1 MDSADFTCETSGAPL
16 DEGADFVLL
25 FCFDELDRRDMA
37 SSATCNKALRNFKCR
52 LNTSSEYHGSLEAE
66 PATREIPAS
75 GSAND
80 SSCAGQESFRLL
92 RNPLSCGTGK
102 RPVRR
107 RAQFVR
113 FLMSRL
119 TLKSAIF
126 SDGFIQLS
134 IGDLPVTIGRS
145 HRADIA
151 INDLLLSRIH
161 AEIRVSDNGEFEL
174 VDNESTNLTIV
185 NEQDIDRVILK
196 TGDKILLGD
205 TELIVEIEMDQSNL
219 HERTTREIPSFKP
232 PEP

>member
-1 MDSADFTCETSGAPL
+1 MLCSEDGFSG
-16 DEGADFVLL
+16 
-25 FCFDELDRRDMA
+25 RRV
-37 SSATCNKALRNFKCR
+37 
-52 LNTSSEYHGSLEAE
+52 E
-66 PATREIPAS
+66 
-75 GSAND
+75 
-80 SSCAGQESFRLL
+80 
-92 RNPLSCGTGK
+92 
-102 RPVRR
+102 
-107 RAQFVR
+107 FVR
-113 FLMSRL
+113 FEMSRL

-161 AEIRVSDNGEFEL
+161 AEIRASENGEFEL

-205 TELIVEIEMDQSNL
+205 TELIVEIELDQSNL

-232 PEP
+232 PEPS

>member
-1 MDSADFTCETSGAPL
+1 MLCSEDG
-16 DEGADFVLL
+16 L
-25 FCFDELDRRDMA
+25 FGRR
-37 SSATCNKALRNFKCR
+37 
-52 LNTSSEYHGSLEAE
+52 
-66 PATREIPAS
+66 
-75 GSAND
+75 
-80 SSCAGQESFRLL
+80 
-92 RNPLSCGTGK
+92 
-102 RPVRR
+102 VR
-107 RAQFVR
+107 FVR
-113 FLMSRL
+113 FVMSRL

-161 AEIRVSDNGEFEL
+161 AEIRASDHGEFEL

-205 TELIVEIEMDQSNL
+205 TELIVEIELDQSNL

-232 PEP
+232 PET

>member
-1 MDSADFTCETSGAPL
+1 MLRSEDGFS
-16 DEGADFVLL
+16 
-25 FCFDELDRRDMA
+25 DRRG
-37 SSATCNKALRNFKCR
+37 
-52 LNTSSEYHGSLEAE
+52 E
-66 PATREIPAS
+66 
-75 GSAND
+75 
-80 SSCAGQESFRLL
+80 
-92 RNPLSCGTGK
+92 
-102 RPVRR
+102 
-107 RAQFVR
+107 FVR
-113 FLMSRL
+113 FEMSRL

-161 AEIRVSDNGEFEL
+161 AEIRASDHGEFEL

-205 TELIVEIEMDQSNL
+205 TELIVEIELDQSNL

-232 PEP
+232 PGN

>member
-1 MDSADFTCETSGAPL
+1 MLRSEDGFS
-16 DEGADFVLL
+16 
-25 FCFDELDRRDMA
+25 DRRG
-37 SSATCNKALRNFKCR
+37 
-52 LNTSSEYHGSLEAE
+52 E
-66 PATREIPAS
+66 
-75 GSAND
+75 
-80 SSCAGQESFRLL
+80 
-92 RNPLSCGTGK
+92 
-102 RPVRR
+102 
-107 RAQFVR
+107 FVR
-113 FLMSRL
+113 FEMSRL

-161 AEIRVSDNGEFEL
+161 AEIRASENGEFEL

-205 TELIVEIEMDQSNL
+205 TELIVEIELDQSNL

>member
-1 MDSADFTCETSGAPL
+1 MLCLEDG
-16 DEGADFVLL
+16 V
-25 FCFDELDRRDMA
+25 FCRR
-37 SSATCNKALRNFKCR
+37 
-52 LNTSSEYHGSLEAE
+52 G
-66 PATREIPAS
+66 
-75 GSAND
+75 
-80 SSCAGQESFRLL
+80 
-92 RNPLSCGTGK
+92 
-102 RPVRR
+102 
-107 RAQFVR
+107 QFVR
-113 FLMSRL
+113 FVMSRL

-161 AEIRVSDNGEFEL
+161 AEIRASDHGEFEL

-205 TELIVEIEMDQSNL
+205 TELIVEIELDQSNL

-232 PEP
+232 PEN

>member
-1 MDSADFTCETSGAPL
+1 MLCPEDGF
-16 DEGADFVLL
+16 
-25 FCFDELDRRDMA
+25 FCRRV
-37 SSATCNKALRNFKCR
+37 K
-52 LNTSSEYHGSLEAE
+52 
-66 PATREIPAS
+66 
-75 GSAND
+75 
-80 SSCAGQESFRLL
+80 
-92 RNPLSCGTGK
+92 
-102 RPVRR
+102 
-107 RAQFVR
+107 FVR
-113 FLMSRL
+113 FVMSRL

-161 AEIRVSDNGEFEL
+161 AEIRASDHGEFEL

-205 TELIVEIEMDQSNL
+205 TELIVEIELDQSNL

>member
-1 MDSADFTCETSGAPL
+1 MLCSEDGFSG
-16 DEGADFVLL
+16 
-25 FCFDELDRRDMA
+25 RRM
-37 SSATCNKALRNFKCR
+37 
-52 LNTSSEYHGSLEAE
+52 E
-66 PATREIPAS
+66 
-75 GSAND
+75 
-80 SSCAGQESFRLL
+80 
-92 RNPLSCGTGK
+92 
-102 RPVRR
+102 
-107 RAQFVR
+107 FVR
-113 FLMSRL
+113 FEMSRL

-161 AEIRVSDNGEFEL
+161 AEIRASENGEFEL

-205 TELIVEIEMDQSNL
+205 TELIVEIEVDQSNL

>member
-1 MDSADFTCETSGAPL
+1 MLCAEDGS
-16 DEGADFVLL
+16 
-25 FCFDELDRRDMA
+25 FCRRV
-37 SSATCNKALRNFKCR
+37 K
-52 LNTSSEYHGSLEAE
+52 
-66 PATREIPAS
+66 
-75 GSAND
+75 
-80 SSCAGQESFRLL
+80 
-92 RNPLSCGTGK
+92 
-102 RPVRR
+102 
-107 RAQFVR
+107 FVR
-113 FLMSRL
+113 FVMSRL

-161 AEIRVSDNGEFEL
+161 AEIRASDHGEFEL

-205 TELIVEIEMDQSNL
+205 TELIVEIELDQSNL

-232 PEP
+232 PEN

>member
-1 MDSADFTCETSGAPL
+1 MLCSEDGFSG
-16 DEGADFVLL
+16 
-25 FCFDELDRRDMA
+25 RRV
-37 SSATCNKALRNFKCR
+37 
-52 LNTSSEYHGSLEAE
+52 E
-66 PATREIPAS
+66 
-75 GSAND
+75 
-80 SSCAGQESFRLL
+80 
-92 RNPLSCGTGK
+92 
-102 RPVRR
+102 
-107 RAQFVR
+107 FVR
-113 FLMSRL
+113 FEMSRL

-161 AEIRVSDNGEFEL
+161 AEIRASENGEFEL

-205 TELIVEIEMDQSNL
+205 TELIVEIELDQSNL

>member
-1 MDSADFTCETSGAPL
+1 MLRSEDGFS
-16 DEGADFVLL
+16 
-25 FCFDELDRRDMA
+25 DRRG
-37 SSATCNKALRNFKCR
+37 
-52 LNTSSEYHGSLEAE
+52 E
-66 PATREIPAS
+66 
-75 GSAND
+75 
-80 SSCAGQESFRLL
+80 
-92 RNPLSCGTGK
+92 
-102 RPVRR
+102 
-107 RAQFVR
+107 FVR
-113 FLMSRL
+113 FEMSRL

-161 AEIRVSDNGEFEL
+161 AEIRASENNEFEL

-205 TELIVEIEMDQSNL
+205 TELIVEIELDQSNL

>member
-1 MDSADFTCETSGAPL
+1 MLC
-16 DEGADFVLL
+16 
-25 FCFDELDRRDMA
+25 
-37 SSATCNKALRNFKCR
+37 
-52 LNTSSEYHGSLEAE
+52 SEDGFS
-66 PATREIPAS
+66 
-75 GSAND
+75 
-80 SSCAGQESFRLL
+80 
-92 RNPLSCGTGK
+92 
-102 RPVRR
+102 RR
-107 RAQFVR
+107 RVEFVR
-113 FLMSRL
+113 FEMSRL

-161 AEIRVSDNGEFEL
+161 AEIRASENGEFEL

-205 TELIVEIEMDQSNL
+205 TELIVEIELDQSNL

>member
-1 MDSADFTCETSGAPL
+1 MLCSEDGFSG
-16 DEGADFVLL
+16 
-25 FCFDELDRRDMA
+25 RRV
-37 SSATCNKALRNFKCR
+37 
-52 LNTSSEYHGSLEAE
+52 E
-66 PATREIPAS
+66 
-75 GSAND
+75 
-80 SSCAGQESFRLL
+80 
-92 RNPLSCGTGK
+92 
-102 RPVRR
+102 
-107 RAQFVR
+107 FVR
-113 FLMSRL
+113 FEMSRL

-161 AEIRVSDNGEFEL
+161 AEIRASENGEFEL

-205 TELIVEIEMDQSNL
+205 TELIVEIELDQSNL
-219 HERTTREIPSFKP
+219 HERTTREIPSFRP
-232 PEP
+232 PEPS

>member
-1 MDSADFTCETSGAPL
+1 MLCWEDGFSG
-16 DEGADFVLL
+16 
-25 FCFDELDRRDMA
+25 RRV
-37 SSATCNKALRNFKCR
+37 
-52 LNTSSEYHGSLEAE
+52 E
-66 PATREIPAS
+66 
-75 GSAND
+75 
-80 SSCAGQESFRLL
+80 
-92 RNPLSCGTGK
+92 
-102 RPVRR
+102 
-107 RAQFVR
+107 FVR
-113 FLMSRL
+113 FEMSRL

-161 AEIRVSDNGEFEL
+161 AEIRASENGEFEL

-205 TELIVEIEMDQSNL
+205 TELIVEIEVDQSNL

>member
-1 MDSADFTCETSGAPL
+1 MLCSEDGFSG
-16 DEGADFVLL
+16 
-25 FCFDELDRRDMA
+25 RRV
-37 SSATCNKALRNFKCR
+37 
-52 LNTSSEYHGSLEAE
+52 E
-66 PATREIPAS
+66 
-75 GSAND
+75 
-80 SSCAGQESFRLL
+80 
-92 RNPLSCGTGK
+92 
-102 RPVRR
+102 
-107 RAQFVR
+107 FVR
-113 FLMSRL
+113 FEMSRL

-161 AEIRVSDNGEFEL
+161 AEIRASENNEFEL

-205 TELIVEIEMDQSNL
+205 TELIVEIELDQSNL

>member
-1 MDSADFTCETSGAPL
+1 MLCSEDGFSG
-16 DEGADFVLL
+16 
-25 FCFDELDRRDMA
+25 RRV
-37 SSATCNKALRNFKCR
+37 
-52 LNTSSEYHGSLEAE
+52 E
-66 PATREIPAS
+66 
-75 GSAND
+75 
-80 SSCAGQESFRLL
+80 
-92 RNPLSCGTGK
+92 
-102 RPVRR
+102 
-107 RAQFVR
+107 FVR
-113 FLMSRL
+113 FEMSRL
-119 TLKSAIF
+119 TLKSVIF

-161 AEIRVSDNGEFEL
+161 AEIRASENGEFEL

-205 TELIVEIEMDQSNL
+205 TELIVEIELDQSNL

>member
-1 MDSADFTCETSGAPL
+1 MLCSEDGFSC
-16 DEGADFVLL
+16 
-25 FCFDELDRRDMA
+25 RRV
-37 SSATCNKALRNFKCR
+37 
-52 LNTSSEYHGSLEAE
+52 E
-66 PATREIPAS
+66 
-75 GSAND
+75 
-80 SSCAGQESFRLL
+80 
-92 RNPLSCGTGK
+92 
-102 RPVRR
+102 
-107 RAQFVR
+107 FVR
-113 FLMSRL
+113 FEMSRL

-151 INDLLLSRIH
+151 INDLLLSRVH
-161 AEIRVSDNGEFEL
+161 AEICASEDGGFEL

-205 TELIVEIEMDQSNL
+205 TELIVEIELDQSNL